1 VLPHLCLLLVV
12 VSTVDIV
19 STATMRVQQDIEE
32 TSQTSFVLLLMTRD
46 WRDSCDSRLLQPRS
60 LP

>member
-1 VLPHLCLLLVV
+1 MLPHLCLLLVV